1 MQLDDWVVDIL
12 MGDELTKTD
21 HRLFWYLFK
30 LERWG
35 DRFVDLPSQSKIALV
50 LGVCRQSINQSQAK
64 LQELG
69 LWDFKTTGW
78 KARNLVGPKSYTVLE
93 KTDTELEKNE
103 TDIHKENT
111 HAFQTNKDS
120 SQTEEESVTAAET
133 EVVEVE
139 VLEKEVDFTP
149 LVEWQRLGHRSVE
162 KQKNLGEVVE
172 GELVEQGEEI
182 TSFPSNHR
190 QDEFF
195 AADPHVLQEIER
207 IVYDWRLRP
216 WMKSPNT
223 FKPEVVQSVWQ
234 CNTQWYSLESSKTPN
249 LKKIGDRLR
258 RLDGQLKKLDSDAI
272 QAYSELQNYW
282 STAQAITNPEIEQAF
297 NQAAIRQKQQRTR
310 SSIEQALDRPEG
322 GIF

>member
-1 MQLDDWVVDIL
+1 MEGAESCGTKIL
-12 MGDELTKTD
+12 HCIG
-21 HRLFWYLFK
+21 
-30 LERWG
+30 
-35 DRFVDLPSQSKIALV
+35 
-50 LGVCRQSINQSQAK
+50 
-64 LQELG
+64 
-69 LWDFKTTGW
+69 
-78 KARNLVGPKSYTVLE
+78 

-103 TDIHKENT
+103 TDIYKENT
-111 HAFQTNKDS
+111 HAFQTNKTNKNS
-120 SQTEEESVTAAET
+120 SQTEEESVTAEET

-149 LVEWQRLGHRSVE
+149 LVEWQRLGHKSTE
-162 KQKNLGEVVE
+162 EQKNLGEVVE
-172 GELVEQGEEI
+172 GELVERGEGI
-182 TSFPSNHR
+182 TSFPSNPRLPSNHR

-195 AADPHVLQEIER
+195 AADPHVLKEIER